1 MTPQPLD
8 VFACPLGGIR
18 LIEASAGTGKT
29 WNICALYLRLLLER
43 QLDVQ
48 QILVVTFTKA
58 ATAELR
64 ERIRSRIVQ
73 TLGELRAPG
82 TAAAAGDP
90 FVGQLLA
97 RARADH
103 ALDDEAMRLRLDA
116 ALQAFDEASIFT
128 IHSFCQRAL
137 GDAPFT
143 AGVPMQLEAMQD
155 DGELVMQVVH
165 DFWRR
170 HVAGDAASPALV
182 AHLLSRKDTPDK
194 LAKLLKRQLAKP
206 LSEAIWPAGLDTAGA
221 VDITELSAAHTQAR
235 AMWQRERETILG
247 WIDAAR
253 PFMHK
258 GHFTPTAVATAA
270 ASWDQALASADPLAA
285 PADLDK
291 LNLLSQRRLKPTA
304 KKSIAAYHPFFALAE
319 QLIELRQGADAAL
332 DLDRL
337 RLLRALLTDG
347 PVALRQLKR
356 ERRVVAFDD
365 MLYNLHERLTSLD
378 SPWLAATLKARF
390 PAALIDEFQD
400 TDPLQFAVFKTLYD
414 DGSSPLF
421 LVGDPKQA
429 IYSFRNAD
437 LPTYLQARAGAAA
450 LYTLSENQRSTAPL
464 LRGLNALFGRND
476 RAFMRAGLD
485 YQPVACGAKPRE
497 ALVDATEPRAPLQ
510 LWLLPQNEAGDPCPK
525 PQARC
530 AAMAACAGEIAR
542 LIGAAQQ
549 GHITLGGR
557 ALSAGDIAV
566 LVRSHAHGSE
576 MRRALA
582 ALGVASVELSQA
594 SVFAST
600 DAEELERVLAAIL
613 EPTRERLLRAA
624 LATELLGCDAAAIEA
639 ISGNEL
645 ELLALINRCT
655 EHRERWLK
663 RGVGVML
670 RRWMGDEGVS
680 ERLLARADGERRM
693 TNVLH
698 LCECLHE
705 ASQGASG
712 HASPEALLR
721 WLHHQRS
728 QGRRDDATQLRLES
742 DRNLVQIV
750 TVHKAK
756 GLEYPI
762 VFCPALWD
770 GRPAGVPSG
779 LDGKEYHGNQ
789 DQPVVDFRP
798 DFDKSVDAGGAIK
811 QQLAIDT
818 AAETLRL
825 IYVALTRA
833 VHRCYL
839 VVGSYTT
846 KGTSVTEAN
855 RSLLNWLA
863 AGQGHEPEV
872 WLKAKPSSAEI
883 AAAWSGLAAECAPD
897 IILLPLPTAPGEP
910 LAPQRPDADTLAALS
925 APSRI
930 PTAWW
935 IGSYSSLAHGT
946 QHEGAAVDH
955 DLRTGEATQQPTPL
969 PAATPFHAPDDDI
982 LRFPRGSV
990 AGECLHTVYERADF
1004 TEPHSWPA
1012 AIADGLRLH
1021 PQSLRPGQIAGDA
1034 ATLLPA
1040 MLDRMLGDVLHTPL
1054 PAGFTLAQ
1062 VPLQR
1067 RLVELEFNLPAQHL
1081 AAGDLAA
1088 AMRDHGYPVPALEFG
1103 SLEGYLRGF
1112 IDLVFEHGGRFYV
1125 LDWKSNHLGDGP
1137 DHYGQAHLHAA
1148 MTANGY
1154 HLQYLLYTVAVH
1166 RYLQQRLPGYQYG
1179 QHFGGV
1185 LYLFVRG
1192 VRPGWCDAAGDA
1204 TGVYAHQ
1211 PTLGMVERLSALL
1224 EPRRPPP

>member
-1 MTPQPLD
+1 MSPTPLD
-8 VFACPLGGIR
+8 VFTCPLGGIR

-73 TLGELRAPG
+73 TLDELRAPG
-82 TAAAAGDP
+82 SAAASGDP

-97 RARADH
+97 NLRGVH

-116 ALQAFDEASIFT
+116 ALQTFDEASIFT

-143 AGVPMQLEAMQD
+143 AGVPMKLEAMQD
-155 DGELVMQVVH
+155 DGELVMEVVH

-170 HVAGDAASPALV
+170 HVAADTASSALV
-182 AHLLSRKDTPDK
+182 AHLLSRKDTPERF
-194 LAKLLKRQLAKP
+194 AKLLKRQLAKP
-206 LSEAIWPAGLDTAGA
+206 LSTAIWPAGLDTAA
-221 VDITELSAAHTQAR
+221 TVDITALSAAHTQAR
-235 AMWQRERETILG
+235 AWWQQEREVIVGHVLEALPRLNGTSYK
-247 WIDAAR
+247 AA
-253 PFMHK
+253 
-258 GHFTPTAVATAA
+258 TVNAATAN
-270 ASWDQALASADPLAA
+270 WDVALASADPLAVPVMLGKKYKA
-285 PADLDK
+285 HLFSAEK
-291 LNLLSQRRLKPTA
+291 LKP
-304 KKSIAAYHPFFALAE
+304 KKGMAPPQFHPFFALAE
-319 QLIELRQGADAAL
+319 QVLELREAADASL
-332 DLDRL
+332 DFDRL

-347 PVALRQLKR
+347 PAALRRLKR
-356 ERRVVAFDD
+356 DRRVVAFDD
-365 MLYNLHERLTSLD
+365 MLYNLHERLTSGE

-400 TDPLQFAVFKTLYD
+400 TDPLQFAVFDTLYG
-414 DGSSPLF
+414 DGGSPLF

-437 LPTYLQARAGAAA
+437 LPTYLQARAGAAQV
-450 LYTLSENQRSTAPL
+450 YTLSENQRSTEPL
-464 LRGLNALFGRND
+464 LNGLNALFGRND
-476 RAFMRAGLD
+476 RAFMRAGLS
-485 YQPVACGAKPRE
+485 YQQVGFGAKKRQ
-497 ALVDATEPRAPLQ
+497 ALIDATEPRAPLQ
-510 LWLLPQNEAGDPCPK
+510 LWSLPQHDDGQPLPK
-525 PQARC
+525 PQAQC
-530 AAMAACAGEIAR
+530 AAMEVCAGEIAR
-542 LIGAAQQ
+542 LIGSAQQ

-576 MRRALA
+576 MRHALTS
-582 ALGVASVELSQA
+582 LGVGSVELSQA
-594 SVFAST
+594 SVFASH
-600 DAEELERVLAAIL
+600 DAEELARVLAAIL

-624 LATELLGCDAAAIEA
+624 LATELLGRDAAAIEA

-645 ELLALINRCT
+645 ELLALIKRCT
-655 EHRERWLK
+655 EHRDLWLK

-670 RRWMGDEGVS
+670 RRWMVEEQVS
-680 ERLLARADGERRM
+680 ERLLARADGERRV
-693 TNVLH
+693 TNLLH

-721 WLHHQRS
+721 WLQNQRT
-728 QGRRDDATQLRLES
+728 QGRRDEATQLRLES

-770 GRPAGVPSG
+770 GRPAGFPSG
-779 LDGKEYHGNQ
+779 LDGKEYHDDH
-789 DQPVVDFRP
+789 DQPVVDFHP
-798 DFDKSVDAGGAIK
+798 DFDQSVDTDGAIK
-811 QQLAIDT
+811 QQLAIET

-855 RSLLNWLA
+855 HSLLNWLA

-883 AAAWSGLAAECAPD
+883 AAAWAGLASDHAPD
-897 IILLPLPTAPGEP
+897 VDLSPLPTSPFAP
-910 LAPQRPDADTLAALS
+910 LAPQRPDPDTLAALP
-925 APSRI
+925 APGRI
-930 PTAWW
+930 PTAWR

-955 DLRTGEATQQPTPL
+955 DLRAGQTTPPQTPL
-969 PAATPFHAPDDDI
+969 PAATPFNAPDDDI
-982 LRFPRGSV
+982 LRFPRGPV
-990 AGECLHTVYERADF
+990 AGECMHTVFERADF
-1004 TEPHSWPA
+1004 TDAQTWTE
-1012 AIADGLRLH
+1012 AINTGLRLH
-1021 PQSLRPGQIAGDA
+1021 PQSLRPGQIHGDA
-1034 ATLLPA
+1034 TALLPA
-1040 MLDRMLGDVLHTPL
+1040 MLGRMLGDVLHTPL
-1054 PAGFTLAQ
+1054 PGGFTLAD
-1062 VPLQR
+1062 VPLHR
-1067 RLVELEFNLPAQHL
+1067 RLVELEFNLPASHL
-1081 AAGDLAA
+1081 IASDLSA
-1088 AMRDHGYPVPALEFG
+1088 AMRDHDYPVPALEFNP
-1103 SLEGYLRGF
+1103 LEGYLRGF
-1112 IDLVFEHGGRFYV
+1112 IDLVFEHEGRFYV

-1137 DHYGQAHLHAA
+1137 DQYGQTHLHAA
-1148 MTANGY
+1148 MTGNGY

-1166 RYLQQRLPGYQYG
+1166 RYLQQRMAGYQYD

-1192 VRPGWCDAAGDA
+1192 VRPGWRDAAGAA
-1204 TGVYAHQ
+1204 TGVYAHR
-1211 PTLGMVERLSALL
+1211 PALEMVQRLSALL
-1224 EPRRPPP
+1224 

>member
-1 MTPQPLD
+1 MTATPLD
-8 VFACPLGGIR
+8 VFTCPLGGIR

-82 TAAAAGDP
+82 TAAASGDP
-90 FVGQLLA
+90 FVGDLLA
-97 RARADH
+97 SLRSVH

-143 AGVPMQLEAMQD
+143 AGVPMKLEAMQD
-155 DGELVMQVVH
+155 DSELVMEVVH

-170 HVAGDAASPALV
+170 HVAGDATSSGLV

-206 LSEAIWPAGLDTAGA
+206 LSTAIWPPDLDTAAA
-221 VDITELSAAHTQAR
+221 VDITELTTAHTLAR
-235 AMWQRERETILG
+235 AWWQQEREAILG

-253 PFMHK
+253 PLMHRT
-258 GHFTPTAVATAA
+258 HFDAKATAKAA
-270 ASWDQALASADPLAA
+270 ASWDQVLASADPLAA
-285 PADLDK
+285 SPKLEKLDLFT
-291 LNLLSQRRLKPTA
+291 QRRLKPTGRNVLPPH
-304 KKSIAAYHPFFALAE
+304 HPFFALAE
-319 QLIELRQGADAAL
+319 QVLALREAADAAL

-347 PVALRQLKR
+347 PAALRQLKR

-365 MLYNLHERLTSLD
+365 MLYNLHERLTSSD
-378 SPWLAATLKARF
+378 SPDLAATLKARF

-400 TDPLQFAVFKTLYD
+400 TDPLQFAVFNTLYG

-437 LPTYLQARAGAAA
+437 LPTYLQARAGAAQV
-450 LYTLSENQRSTAPL
+450 YTLSENQRSTAPL
-464 LRGLNALFGRND
+464 LRGLNALFERND
-476 RAFMRAGLD
+476 RAFMRAGLA
-485 YQPVACGAKPRE
+485 YQPVDYGAKKRH
-497 ALVDATEPRAPLQ
+497 ALIDATESRAPLQ
-510 LWLLPQNEAGDPCPK
+510 LWSLPQDDAGSPLAK

-530 AAMAACAGEIAR
+530 AAMEACAGEIAR

-549 GHITLGGR
+549 GRITLAGR
-557 ALSAGDIAV
+557 ELVAGDIAV

-582 ALGVASVELSQA
+582 ALGVGSVELSQA

-600 DAEELERVLAAIL
+600 DAEEIARVLAAIL

-624 LATELLGCDAAAIEA
+624 LATELLGRDAAAIEA

-645 ELLALINRCT
+645 QLLALIKRCT
-655 EHRERWLK
+655 EHRELWLK

-670 RRWMGDEGVS
+670 RRWMVDEQVS
-680 ERLLARADGERRM
+680 QRLLARADGERRM

-721 WLHHQRS
+721 WLQSQRT
-728 QGRRDDATQLRLES
+728 QGRHDEATQLRLES

-770 GRPAGVPSG
+770 GRPAGFPSG
-779 LDGKEYHGNQ
+779 LDGKEYHDDH
-789 DQPVVDFRP
+789 DQPVVDFTP
-798 DFDKSVDAGGAIK
+798 DVKTVHGGSALISDR
-811 QQLAIDT
+811 LALEA

-833 VHRCYL
+833 VQRCYL
-839 VVGSYTT
+839 VVGSYTNKSFKT
-846 KGTSVTEAN
+846 TSPTEAN

-863 AGQGHEPEV
+863 AGQGHEPAV

-883 AAAWSGLAAECAPD
+883 AAAWSQLAAGHAPD
-897 IILLPLPTAPGEP
+897 IALSPLPTAPFAP
-910 LAPQRPDADTLAALS
+910 LAPQRPAPDTLAALP
-925 APSRI
+925 APGRI
-930 PTAWW
+930 PHAWR
-935 IGSYSSLAHGT
+935 IGSYSSLAHGA

-955 DLRTGEATQQPTPL
+955 DLRAGETTPL
-969 PAATPFHAPDDDI
+969 PAATPFNAPDDDI
-982 LRFPRGSV
+982 LRFPRGPV
-990 AGECLHTVYERADF
+990 AGECMHTVFERADF
-1004 TEPHSWPA
+1004 TDPQTWGDA
-1012 AIADGLRLH
+1012 MATGLRLH
-1021 PQSLRPGQIAGDA
+1021 PQSLRPGQINGDA

-1040 MLDRMLGDVLHTPL
+1040 MLGRMLADVLHTPL
-1054 PAGFTLAQ
+1054 PGGHTLAQ
-1062 VPLQR
+1062 VPLGR
-1067 RLVELEFNLPAQHL
+1067 RLVELEFSLPASHL

-1112 IDLVFEHGGRFYV
+1112 IDLVFEHDGRFYV

-1137 DHYGQAHLHAA
+1137 DQYGQPHLMAA
-1148 MTANGY
+1148 LTVNGY

-1166 RYLQQRLPGYQYG
+1166 RYLQQRMPGYQYDK
-1179 QHFGGV
+1179 HFGGV

-1192 VRPGWCDAAGDA
+1192 VRPGWRDAAGAA
-1204 TGVYAHQ
+1204 TGVYAHK
-1211 PTLGMVERLSALL
+1211 PTLACVQRLSDLL
-1224 EPRRPPP
+1224 

>member
-1 MTPQPLD
+1 MTQPLD
-8 VFACPLGGIR
+8 VFTCPLGGIR

-73 TLGELRAPG
+73 TLDELRAPG

-90 FVGQLLA
+90 FVGNLLA
-97 RARADH
+97 SLRGVH

-143 AGVPMQLEAMQD
+143 AGVPMKLEAMQD
-155 DGELVMQVVH
+155 DSELVMEVAH

-170 HVAGDAASPALV
+170 HVAAEATSPGLV
-182 AHLLSRKDTPDK
+182 AHLLSRKDTPERF
-194 LAKLLKRQLAKP
+194 AKLLKRQLAKP
-206 LSEAIWPAGLDTAGA
+206 LSKAIWPPELDTGAA
-221 VDITELSAAHTQAR
+221 VDITALSKAHAEAR
-235 AMWQRERETILG
+235 AWWHQERGAIVGCVLEALPRLNG
-247 WIDAAR
+247 SSY
-253 PFMHK
+253 K
-258 GHFTPTAVATAA
+258 LATVNAA
-270 ASWDQALASADPLAA
+270 AADWDVAMASIDPLAA
-285 PADLDK
+285 PTMLGKKYKAHLFSAEK
-291 LNLLSQRRLKPTA
+291 LKP
-304 KKSIAAYHPFFALAE
+304 KKGMAPPQTHPFFALAE
-319 QLIELRQGADAAL
+319 QVLDLRQAADTAL

-337 RLLRALLTDG
+337 RLLRTLLTDG
-347 PVALRQLKR
+347 PTALRQLKR
-356 ERRVVAFDD
+356 ERRVIAFDD
-365 MLYNLHERLTSLD
+365 MLYNLHERLTSKD
-378 SPWLAATLKARF
+378 SPDLAATLKARF

-400 TDPLQFAVFKTLYD
+400 TDPLQFAVFQTLYD
-414 DGSSPLF
+414 DPTSPLF

-437 LPTYLQARAGAAA
+437 LPTYLHARALAAEV
-450 LYTLSENQRSTAPL
+450 YTLSENQRSTGPL
-464 LRGLNALFGRND
+464 LRGLNALFERND
-476 RAFMRAGLD
+476 RAFMLPGLAYQSVD
-485 YQPVACGAKPRE
+485 YGAKKRH
-497 ALVDATEPRAPLQ
+497 ALIDATEPRAPLQ
-510 LWLLPQNEAGDPCPK
+510 LWSLPQDDAGEPWAK
-525 PQARC
+525 PQAMRC
-530 AAMAACAGEIAR
+530 SMEACAGEIAR

-549 GHITLGGR
+549 GRITLAGR
-557 ALSAGDIAV
+557 PLAAGDIAV

-582 ALGVASVELSQA
+582 ELGVGSVELSQA

-600 DAEELERVLAAIL
+600 DAEELARGLAAIL

-624 LATELLGCDAAAIEA
+624 LATELLGRDAAAIEA

-645 ELLALINRCT
+645 ELLALISRCT
-655 EHRERWLK
+655 GHRELWLK

-670 RRWMGDEGVS
+670 RRWMVDEQVS
-680 ERLLARADGERRM
+680 QRLLARPDGERRM
-693 TNVLH
+693 TNLLH

-721 WLHHQRS
+721 WLHQQRT

-770 GRPAGVPSG
+770 GRPAGFRSG
-779 LDGKEYHGNQ
+779 LDGKEYH
-789 DQPVVDFRP
+789 DDHDHPVVDFRP
-798 DFDKSVDAGGAIK
+798 DFKKSVDTGGAI
-811 QQLAIDT
+811 QQKLAIET

-839 VVGSYTT
+839 VVGSYTS

-855 RSLLNWLA
+855 HSLLNWLA
-863 AGQGHEPEV
+863 AGRGQEPEV
-872 WLKAKPSSAEI
+872 WLKAKLSSAEI
-883 AAAWSGLAAECAPD
+883 AAAWSGLAADHAPD
-897 IILLPLPTAPGEP
+897 IAVSPLPTALGTP
-910 LAPQRPDADTLAALS
+910 LAPQRPAPDTLAALP

-955 DLRTGEATQQPTPL
+955 DLRAGETAPL
-969 PAATPFHAPDDDI
+969 PAAATFNAPDDDI
-982 LRFPRGSV
+982 LRFPRGPV
-990 AGECLHTVYERADF
+990 AGECMHTVFEHADF
-1004 TEPHSWPA
+1004 TDAQTWPA
-1012 AIADGLRLH
+1012 AIDAGLRLH
-1021 PQSLRPGQIAGDA
+1021 PQSLRPGQINGDA

-1040 MLDRMLGDVLHTPL
+1040 MLGRMLGDVLHTPL

-1062 VPLQR
+1062 VPLRR
-1067 RLVELEFNLPAQHL
+1067 RLVELEFSLPSRHL

-1088 AMRDHGYPVPALEFG
+1088 AMREHGYPVPALEFG
-1103 SLEGYLRGF
+1103 ALEGYLRGF
-1112 IDLVFEHGGRFYV
+1112 IDLVFEHDGRFYV

-1137 DHYGQAHLHAA
+1137 DPYGQAHLSAA
-1148 MTANGY
+1148 MTGNGY

-1166 RYLQQRLPGYQYG
+1166 RYLQQRMAGYQYDR
-1179 QHFGGV
+1179 HFGGV

-1192 VRPGWCDAAGDA
+1192 VRPDWRDAAGAA
-1204 TGVYAHQ
+1204 TGVYAHK
-1211 PTLGMVERLSALL
+1211 PSLDMVERLSALL
-1224 EPRRPPP
+1224 EPLRQPA

>member
-1 MTPQPLD
+1 MTPTPLN
-8 VFACPLGGIR
+8 VFTCPLGGTR

-73 TLGELRAPG
+73 TLDELRAPG

-90 FVGQLLA
+90 FVGQLLSSL
-97 RARADH
+97 RGVH
-103 ALDDEAMRLRLDA
+103 ALGDEAMRLRLDA

-143 AGVPMQLEAMQD
+143 AGVPMKLEAMQD
-155 DGELVMQVVH
+155 DSELVMEVVH

-170 HVAGDAASPALV
+170 HVAADTTSPALV
-182 AHLLSRKDTPDK
+182 AHLLSRKDTPER

-206 LSEAIWPAGLDTAGA
+206 LSKLIWPADLDTAAA
-221 VDITELSAAHTQAR
+221 VDITALSTAHAGAR
-235 AMWQRERETILG
+235 AWWRQEREVILG
-247 WIDAAR
+247 WVDAAR

-258 GHFTPTAVATAA
+258 SHFNPTAVATAA
-270 ASWDQALASADPLAA
+270 ANWDKALASADPLAA
-285 PADLDK
+285 SPKLEKLDLFAK
-291 LNLLSQRRLKPTA
+291 RRLKSTGKHVLPA
-304 KKSIAAYHPFFALAE
+304 HHPFFALAE
-319 QLIELRQGADAAL
+319 QVLDLREAADTAL

-337 RLLRALLTDG
+337 RLLRTLLTDG
-347 PVALRQLKR
+347 PAALRQLKR
-356 ERRVVAFDD
+356 DRRVIAFDD
-365 MLYNLHERLTSLD
+365 MLYNLHERLTSID
-378 SPWLAATLKARF
+378 SPDLAATLKARF

-400 TDPLQFAVFKTLYD
+400 TDPLQFAVFQTLYG
-414 DGSSPLF
+414 DGASPLF

-437 LPTYLQARAGAAA
+437 LPTYLQARAGAAEV
-450 LYTLSENQRSTAPL
+450 YTLSENQRSTAPL
-464 LRGLNALFGRND
+464 LRGLNALFERND
-476 RAFMRAGLD
+476 RAFMRAGLA
-485 YQPVACGAKPRE
+485 YQPVACGAKPRQ

-510 LWLLPQNEAGDPCPK
+510 LWSLPQDDAGEPWAK
-525 PQARC
+525 PQAMRC
-530 AAMAACAGEIAR
+530 SMEACAGEIAR

-549 GHITLGGR
+549 GHITLAGR
-557 ALSAGDIAV
+557 ALAAGDIAV
-566 LVRSHAHGSE
+566 LVHSHAHGSQ

-582 ALGVASVELSQA
+582 ELGVGSVELSQA

-624 LATELLGCDAAAIEA
+624 LATELMGRDAAAIEA

-645 ELLALINRCT
+645 ELLALIKRCAD
-655 EHRERWLK
+655 HRELWLK

-670 RRWMGDEGVS
+670 RRWMVDEQVS
-680 ERLLARADGERRM
+680 QRLLARADGERRM
-693 TNVLH
+693 TNLLH

-721 WLHHQRS
+721 WLHNQRT

-779 LDGKEYHGNQ
+779 LDGKEYHDEL

-798 DFDKSVDAGGAIK
+798 DFDKSVDIGGVIK
-811 QQLAIDT
+811 QKLAIET

-839 VVGSYTT
+839 VVGSYTNKAFNT
-846 KGTSVTEAN
+846 TSPTEAN

-863 AGQGHEPEV
+863 AGQGQEPEA
-872 WLKAKPSSAEI
+872 WLKAKPSSAQI
-883 AAAWSGLAAECAPD
+883 AAAWSQLAADHAPD
-897 IILLPLPTAPGEP
+897 IDLSPLPIAPFAP
-910 LAPQRPDADTLAALS
+910 LAPQRPAPDTLAALDPPDS
-925 APSRI
+925 I
-930 PTAWW
+930 PKAWR

-955 DLRTGEATQQPTPL
+955 DLRAGETTPPPTPL
-969 PAATPFHAPDDDI
+969 PVAAPFNAADDDI
-982 LRFPRGSV
+982 LRFPRGPV
-990 AGECLHTVYERADF
+990 AGECMHTVFERADF
-1004 TEPHSWPA
+1004 TDLQTWDG
-1012 AIADGLRLH
+1012 AIATGLRLH
-1021 PQSLRPGQIAGDA
+1021 PQSLRPGQINGDA

-1040 MLDRMLGDVLHTPL
+1040 MLGRMLGDVLHTPL
-1054 PAGFTLAQ
+1054 PGGFTLAD

-1067 RLVELEFNLPAQHL
+1067 RLVELEFSLPAQHL
-1081 AAGDLAA
+1081 SAGDLAT
-1088 AMRDHGYPVPALEFG
+1088 AMRAHGYPVPALEFG

-1112 IDLVFEHGGRFYV
+1112 IDLVFEHDGRFYV

-1137 DHYGQAHLHAA
+1137 DQYGQTHLMAA
-1148 MTANGY
+1148 MTGNGY
-1154 HLQYLLYTVAVH
+1154 HLQYLLYAVAVH
-1166 RYLQQRLPGYQYG
+1166 RYLQQRMAGYQYDT
-1179 QHFGGV
+1179 HFGGV

-1192 VRPGWCDAAGDA
+1192 VRPSWRDAAGAA
-1204 TGVYAHQ
+1204 TGVYAHK
-1211 PTLGMVERLSALL
+1211 PTLACVQRLSGLL
-1224 EPRRPPP
+1224 

>member
-8 VFACPLGGIR
+8 VFTCPLGGIR

-64 ERIRSRIVQ
+64 DRIRSRIVQ
-73 TLGELRAPG
+73 TLGELRSPG
-82 TAAAAGDP
+82 SAVATGDP
-90 FVGQLLA
+90 FVGDLLA
-97 RARADH
+97 SLRSAH
-103 ALDDEAMRLRLDA
+103 AQDDEAMRLRLDA

-143 AGVPMQLEAMQD
+143 AGVPMKLEAMQD
-155 DGELVMQVVH
+155 DSELVMEIVH

-170 HVAGDAASPALV
+170 HVAADTASSGLV

-206 LSEAIWPAGLDTAGA
+206 LSKTIWPPGLDAAAA
-221 VDITELSAAHTQAR
+221 VDITELTTAHTQAR
-235 AMWQRERETILG
+235 ALWQQEREVILN

-253 PFMHK
+253 PSMHK
-258 GHFTPTAVATAA
+258 SHFDPKAVATAA

-285 PADLDK
+285 SPK
-291 LNLLSQRRLKPTA
+291 LEKLHLFTKRRLKATGKNVLPPH
-304 KKSIAAYHPFFALAE
+304 HPFFACVQEVL
-319 QLIELRQGADAAL
+319 ELRDIADAAL
-332 DLDRL
+332 DLERL
-337 RLLRALLTDG
+337 RLLRTLLTDG
-347 PVALRQLKR
+347 PAALRQLKR
-356 ERRVVAFDD
+356 ERRVIAFDD
-365 MLYNLHERLTSLD
+365 MLYNLHERLTSKD
-378 SPWLAATLKARF
+378 SPDLAATLKARF

-400 TDPLQFAVFKTLYD
+400 TDPLQFAVFNTLYG
-414 DGSSPLF
+414 DGCSPLF

-437 LPTYLQARAGAAA
+437 LPTYLQARAGAAQV
-450 LYTLSENQRSTAPL
+450 YTLSENQRSTEPL

-476 RAFMRAGLD
+476 RAFMRAGLAYLPVD
-485 YQPVACGAKPRE
+485 YGAKKRQ
-497 ALVDATEPRAPLQ
+497 ALIDATEPRAPLQ
-510 LWLLPQNEAGDPCPK
+510 LWSLPQDDDGQPVAK
-525 PQARC
+525 LQARC
-530 AAMAACAGEIAR
+530 AAMEACAGEIAR
-542 LIGAAQQ
+542 LIDAAQH

-566 LVRSHAHGSE
+566 LVRSRAHGSE

-582 ALGVASVELSQA
+582 VLGLGSVELSQA
-594 SVFAST
+594 SVFASH
-600 DAEELERVLAAIL
+600 DAEELARVLAAIL

-624 LATELLGCDAAAIEA
+624 LATELMGRDAAAIEA
-639 ISGNEL
+639 ISGDEL

-655 EHRERWLK
+655 THRELWLR

-670 RRWMGDEGVS
+670 RRWMVEEKVS

-705 ASQGASG
+705 ASQGPNG

-721 WLHHQRS
+721 WLHIQRK
-728 QGRRDDATQLRLES
+728 QDRRDEATQLRLES

-750 TVHKAK
+750 TVHKSK

-770 GRPAGVPSG
+770 GHAAGRPGG
-779 LDGKEYHGNQ
+779 LEGKEYHDDQ

-798 DFDKSVDAGGAIK
+798 DFDKSVDADGLIK
-811 QQLAIDT
+811 QQLSIDA

-839 VVGSYTT
+839 VVGSYTKKT
-846 KGTSVTEAN
+846 GKGTSDAEAN

-863 AGQGHEPEV
+863 AGQGRQPEE
-872 WLKAKPSSAEI
+872 WLKAKLPSAEI
-883 AAAWSGLAAECAPD
+883 AAAWSGLATDHVPD
-897 IILLPLPTAPGEP
+897 IDLSPLPVAPFAALE
-910 LAPQRPDADTLAALS
+910 PQRPAPDTLAALP
-925 APSRI
+925 APGRI
-930 PTAWW
+930 PNAWR

-955 DLRTGEATQQPTPL
+955 DLRAGETAPL
-969 PAATPFHAPDDDI
+969 PQATPFNAPDDDI
-982 LRFPRGSV
+982 LRFPRGPV
-990 AGECLHTVYERADF
+990 AGECMHTVFERADF
-1004 TEPHSWPA
+1004 SDAQTWPA
-1012 AIADGLRLH
+1012 AIDAGLRLH
-1021 PQSLRPGQIAGDA
+1021 PQSLRPGQVAGDA
-1034 ATLLPA
+1034 GTLLPA
-1040 MLDRMLGDVLHTPL
+1040 MLGRMLGDVLHTPL
-1054 PAGFTLAQ
+1054 PGGFTLAR
-1062 VPLQR
+1062 VPLRR
-1067 RLVELEFNLPAQHL
+1067 RLVELEFNLTAGHL
-1081 AAGDLAA
+1081 TAGDLAA
-1088 AMRDHGYPVPALEFG
+1088 AMRDRGYPVPALEFG

-1112 IDLVFEHGGRFYV
+1112 IDLVFEHEGRFYV
-1125 LDWKSNHLGDGP
+1125 LDWKSNHLGDGS
-1137 DHYGQAHLHAA
+1137 DSYSHAHLNAA
-1148 MTANGY
+1148 MTGNGY

-1166 RYLQQRLPGYQYG
+1166 RYLQQRMPGYRYDE
-1179 QHFGGV
+1179 HFGGV

-1192 VRPGWCDAAGDA
+1192 VRPGWRDAAGAA
-1204 TGVYAHQ
+1204 TGVYFHR
-1211 PTLGMVERLSALL
+1211 PPIGMVERLSALL
-1224 EPRRPPP
+1224 EPLRHPA

>member
-1 MTPQPLD
+1 MTPHPLN
-8 VFACPLGGIR
+8 VFTCPLGGIR

-43 QLDVQ
+43 QLEVQ

-64 ERIRSRIVQ
+64 DRIRGRIVQ
-73 TLGELRAPG
+73 TLNELRAPG
-82 TAAAAGDP
+82 TAAATGDP
-90 FVGQLLA
+90 FVGDLLTHL
-97 RARADH
+97 RAVH
-103 ALDDEAMRLRLDA
+103 ALDDKVMQLRLDA

-143 AGVPMQLEAMQD
+143 AGVPMKLEAMQD
-155 DGELVMQVVH
+155 DSELVMEVVH

-170 HVAGDAASPALV
+170 HVAGDATSSGLV

-206 LSEAIWPAGLDTAGA
+206 LSEAIWPPDLDNAAA
-221 VDITELSAAHTQAR
+221 VDITALSAAHTQAR
-235 AMWQRERETILG
+235 ALWQQEREVILN

-253 PFMHK
+253 PSMHK
-258 GHFTPTAVATAA
+258 SYFDPKAVATAA

-285 PADLDK
+285 SPKLEK
-291 LNLLSQRRLKPTA
+291 LNLFTPRRLKPTG
-304 KKSIAAYHPFFALAE
+304 KHVLAAHHPFFALAE
-319 QLIELRQGADAAL
+319 QVIELRDIADAAL
-332 DLDRL
+332 ELNRL
-337 RLLRALLTDG
+337 RLLRTLLTDG
-347 PVALRQLKR
+347 PAALRQLKR
-356 ERRVVAFDD
+356 ERRVIAFDD
-365 MLYNLHERLTSLD
+365 MLYNLHERLTSKD
-378 SPWLAATLKARF
+378 SPDLAATLKARF

-400 TDPLQFAVFKTLYD
+400 TDPLQFAVFNTLYG

-429 IYSFRNAD
+429 VYSFRNAD
-437 LPTYLQARAGAAA
+437 LPTYLQARAGAAQV
-450 LYTLSENQRSTAPL
+450 YTLSENQRSTAPL
-464 LRGLNALFGRND
+464 LRGLNALFERND
-476 RAFMRAGLD
+476 RAFMRAGLA
-485 YQPVACGAKPRE
+485 YQPVACGAKPRQV
-497 ALVDATEPRAPLQ
+497 LVDATESRAPLQ
-510 LWLLPQNEAGDPCPK
+510 LWSLPQDDAGSPFSK
-525 PQARC
+525 LQARC
-530 AAMAACAGEIAR
+530 AAMDACAGEIAR
-542 LIGAAQQ
+542 LIGEAQQ
-549 GHITLGGR
+549 GRITLAGR
-557 ALSAGDIAV
+557 ELAAGDIAA

-582 ALGVASVELSQA
+582 KLGVGSVELSQA
-594 SVFAST
+594 SVFASN
-600 DAEELERVLAAIL
+600 DAEELARVLAAIL

-624 LATELLGCDAAAIEA
+624 LATELLGRDAAAIDV

-655 EHRERWLK
+655 EHRELWLK

-670 RRWMGDEGVS
+670 RRWMVDEKVS

-693 TNVLH
+693 NNLLH

-705 ASQGASG
+705 ASQGPNG
-712 HASPEALLR
+712 HAAPEALLR
-721 WLHHQRS
+721 WLQNQRT
-728 QGRRDDATQLRLES
+728 QGRRDEATQLRLES

-770 GRPAGVPSG
+770 GRPAGFPSG
-779 LDGKEYHGNQ
+779 LDGKEYHDDH

-798 DFDKSVDAGGAIK
+798 DFKKSVDTGGAI
-811 QQLAIDT
+811 QQKLTIET

-839 VVGSYTT
+839 VVGTYTKNT
-846 KGTSVTEAN
+846 SKGTSVTEAN
-855 RSLLNWLA
+855 HSLLNWLA
-863 AGQGHEPEV
+863 AGQGQAPED
-872 WLKAKPSSAEI
+872 WLKATPSSADI
-883 AAAWSGLAAECAPD
+883 AAAWSGLAADHAPD
-897 IILLPLPTAPGEP
+897 IAVAPLPTAPGTP
-910 LAPQRPDADTLAALS
+910 LAPQRPAPDTLAALP
-925 APSRI
+925 APGRI
-930 PTAWW
+930 PNAWR

-955 DLRTGEATQQPTPL
+955 DLRAGETTPL
-969 PAATPFHAPDDDI
+969 PAATPFNAPDDDI
-982 LRFPRGSV
+982 LRFPRGPV
-990 AGECLHTVYERADF
+990 AGECMHTVLERADF
-1004 TEPHSWPA
+1004 TQPQTWKG
-1012 AIADGLRLH
+1012 AIDTGLRLH
-1021 PQSLRPGQIAGDA
+1021 PQSLRPGQINGDA

-1040 MLDRMLGDVLHTPL
+1040 MLGRMLGDVLHTPL
-1054 PAGFTLAQ
+1054 PGGFALAQ
-1062 VPLQR
+1062 VPLGR
-1067 RLVELEFNLPAQHL
+1067 RLVELEFNLPAGHL
-1081 AAGDLAA
+1081 SASDLAA

-1112 IDLVFEHGGRFYV
+1112 IDLVFEHDGRFYV

-1137 DHYGQAHLHAA
+1137 DQYGQAHLHAA
-1148 MTANGY
+1148 MTGNGY

-1166 RYLQQRLPGYQYG
+1166 RYLQQRMPGYQYDK
-1179 QHFGGV
+1179 HFGGV

-1192 VRPGWCDAAGDA
+1192 VRPGWRDAAGAA
-1204 TGVYAHQ
+1204 TGVYAHR
-1211 PTLGMVERLSALL
+1211 PTLDMVQRLSDLL
-1224 EPRRPPP
+1224 